1 MQRQRVHAA
10 DRVRGA
16 VEGRSQRPVRRHE
29 EQDAVRQ
36 VFPNPA
42 LRHREVQVHQV
53 TARIPAPANHKKY
66 TITTVKPS
74 GIANGVSRRCS
85 TTAELRGRFGD
96 PATVFHNT
104 GGSLTFRNNAPAAKL
119 CRSNSAREELAARG
133 VNALETRPGQK
144 R

>member
-53 TARIPAPANHKKY
+53 
-66 TITTVKPS
+66 V
-74 GIANGVSRRCS
+74 G
-85 TTAELRGRFGD
+85 AESC
-96 PATVFHNT
+96 AH
-104 GGSLTFRNNAPAAKL
+104 
-119 CRSNSAREELAARG
+119 
-133 VNALETRPGQK
+133 TRPGEPQEIHDHHREAK
-144 R
+144 RDRERCQSPLQHDSGITWTIRRSCDRLP